1 MSVQNAAFES
11 GSDFASRDALRPA
24 SSRVPITL
32 LAIFLAW
39 WTLLAIAPSYRQ
51 DWLLENMLVFI
62 ALPLLIWGYRHLRL
76 SNASYFLI
84 FVFFCLH
91 ELGAH
96 YTYSEVPVSAWVK
109 HFIGVDLAAVTGVER
124 NHYDRFI
131 HFSYGFLMLLPS
143 IEIFRARARLVGLW
157 RVLVPITFLMSHSEV
172 YEIIEWQ
179 AADIFGGDL
188 GQAYLGTQGDIWDAQ
203 KDSFAAALGAISA
216 MVVYQTIKKFRKKQ
230 DRVGDTPVPDFPAPM
245 ISNNPPR

>member
-1 MSVQNAAFES
+1 MSVQNALIES
-11 GSDFASRDALRPA
+11 GNAGASRDALRPA
-24 SSRVPITL
+24 SDRVPITL

-76 SNASYFLI
+76 SNASYVLI
-84 FVFFCLH
+84 FIFFCLH

-96 YTYSEVPVSAWVK
+96 YTYSEVPVGTWVK
-109 HFIGVDLAAVTGVER
+109 QFTGVDLAAVTGVER

-143 IEIFRARARLVGLW
+143 VEIFQARASLVGLW

-216 MVVYQTIKKFRKKQ
+216 MVVYQAIKKFRKKQ